1 MLELLKNIMNKI
13 SFPPPHPPAA
23 QEAERGAYQSISSA
37 SHVQERA
44 ELKPALGPRAV
55 QHQAAPP
62 ADDDEE
68 EANSYDSDEAS
79 KQLLSDFLFFFDC
92 D

>member
-1 MLELLKNIMNKI
+1 MFL
-13 SFPPPHPPAA
+13 SVA
-23 QEAERGAYQSISSA
+23 QEADRGAYQSISTA

-44 ELKPALGPRAV
+44 HPAEREEQKPAVGPRPV

-62 ADDDEE
+62 ADDEE

-79 KQLLSDFLFFFDC
+79 KQLFIDFLFFFVC
-92 D
+92 Y